1 MHPLRQ
7 RTDLPRQRTG
17 DPTPEEVEQEWR
29 RRAGRAEAAPEAAA
43 AVRRQVA
50 GHLDALARALGRP
63 LRTALEIGCGTGRLT
78 PTVAAH
84 TERVLAVDMTEEML
98 VEARAACAG
107 LGNVAFYRCAAQ
119 RLPLARSRMDVAV
132 CVCVLTHVLDDAGF
146 AAACRGIARSATH
159 LVLVEPTDSVDPYA
173 RPRPLADYLAALPG
187 ARLVE
192 RGEVR
197 HGDSVSCSALIALDE
212 A

>member
-1 MHPLRQ
+1 VHPVRQ
-7 RTDLPRQRTG
+7 RTNLPRQRTG
-17 DPTPEEVEQEWR
+17 DPTPEEIEQEWR
-29 RRAGRAEAAPEAAA
+29 RRAGSAEAGPEVTAAT
-43 AVRRQVA
+43 RRQVA

-98 VEARAACAG
+98 VEARTVCAG
-107 LGNVAFYRCAAQ
+107 LGNVAFYRCTAQ

-132 CVCVLTHVLDDAGF
+132 CVWVLTHVLDDAGF
-146 AAACRGIARSATH
+146 AAACRGIARSASH
-159 LVLVEPTDSVDPYA
+159 LVLVERTGDADRFT

-187 ARLVE
+187 SRLVE

-197 HGDSVSCSALIALDE
+197 HGESLSCSALIALDE